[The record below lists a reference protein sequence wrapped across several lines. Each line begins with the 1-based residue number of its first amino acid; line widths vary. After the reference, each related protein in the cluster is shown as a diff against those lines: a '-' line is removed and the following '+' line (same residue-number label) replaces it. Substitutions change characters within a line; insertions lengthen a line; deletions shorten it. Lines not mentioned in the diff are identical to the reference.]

1 MGYLYLREQS
11 VSIRNLLNGWKY
23 KRTKHIA
30 YLLKHIYMT
39 IILDSNRKIVLID
52 TSEMMDI
59 DDSTNNA
66 NIYCI
71 DEKDNIIWKV
81 DSDKGI
87 MDQDSF
93 VYIEKTENGLYA
105 KRFQGTEYMI
115 EPETGKSVIT
125 GWTK

>member
-1 MGYLYLREQS
+1 
-11 VSIRNLLNGWKY
+11 
-23 KRTKHIA
+23 
-30 YLLKHIYMT
+30 MT